1 MSRAL
6 AAAGWSYV
14 ALCGLILASHRDIPR
29 GGEPPHPAAPYGG
42 DAGSWFAQIKPFC
55 NAVEVEVQ
63 QQRTPA
69 PHDASGAGYSA
80 ACYALAGK
88 IDRARAVIDSLNAES
103 VVEFTAADGATR
115 GLADAELLGLEG
127 VRAVRREQERV
138 VLSVARTQAA
148 IADLFA
154 LAARHA
160 LTIEDLRT
168 HRPTLEDVFVT
179 LTGKHLR
186 DE

>member
-14 ALCGLILASHRDIPR
+14 ALCGLILASHREIPRDIPR

-69 PHDASGAGYSA
+69 PSDASGAGYSA

-88 IDRARAVIDSLNAES
+88 IDRARAVIDSLP
-103 VVEFTAADGATR
+103 TR
-115 GLADAELLGLEG
+115 L
-127 VRAVRREQERV
+127 RP
-138 VLSVARTQAA
+138 QAA
-148 IADLFA
+148 HPQTRVIHRSRFA
-154 LAARHA
+154 APGYCSAGNRC
-160 LTIEDLRT
+160 
-168 HRPTLEDVFVT
+168 HR
-179 LTGKHLR
+179 R
-186 DE
+186 CRR